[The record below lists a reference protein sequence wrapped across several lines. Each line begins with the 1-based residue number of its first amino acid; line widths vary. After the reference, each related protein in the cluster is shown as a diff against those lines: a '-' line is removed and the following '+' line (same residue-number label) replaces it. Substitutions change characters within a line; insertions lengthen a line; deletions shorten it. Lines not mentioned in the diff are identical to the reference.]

1 MKLQVPTSWKDISVK
16 QFQDYTGA
24 SELAKDTE
32 EKVVAALTILC
43 GMQEED
49 VHRLTAKDMMRLMQ
63 LLSFIESDPAKD
75 TELVQRFTLH
85 DIEFGFIPNWTRLTL
100 GEYVDLETYT
110 SQHNFV
116 THLHKA
122 MALMYRPITATS
134 LHQYEIAPY
143 EPNQIMQRAMEEAPM
158 NVAVSAVVF
167 FYNIARAF
175 ASDMQSYLPQ
185 LRDNNPTTRS
195 GLNGVGTE

>member
-1 MKLQVPTSWKDISVK
+1 MKLRVPTSWNDISVK
-16 QFQDYTGA
+16 QFQDYIATT
-24 SELAKDTE
+24 ELATTTE
-32 EKVVAALTILC
+32 EKIVAALTILC
-43 GMQEED
+43 GMQKED
-49 VHRLTAKDMMRLMQ
+49 VHRLTATDMMRLMK
-63 LLSFIESDPAKD
+63 LLAFIDSDPASN
-75 TELVQRFTLH
+75 TELVQRFKLH
-85 DIEFGFIPNWTRLTL
+85 DIEFGFIPNWTHLTL

-122 MALMYRPITATS
+122 MALMYRPITSTS

-143 EPNQIMQRAMEEAPM
+143 APNVVMQKAMEDAPM

-167 FYNIARAF
+167 FYNIGSKFAR
-175 ASDMQSYLPQ
+175 DMQHYLRQ
-185 LRDNNPTTRS
+185 SKGNNPTTHS